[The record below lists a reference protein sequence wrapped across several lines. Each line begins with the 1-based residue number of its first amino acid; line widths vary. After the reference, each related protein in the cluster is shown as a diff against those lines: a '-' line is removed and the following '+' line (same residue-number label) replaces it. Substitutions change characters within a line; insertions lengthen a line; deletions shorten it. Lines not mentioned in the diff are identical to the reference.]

1 MSAVLNGV
9 YIDGAWR
16 AGHEVLEVIN
26 PATEACLAQV
36 SVGDARAVT
45 QAVDAASA
53 AFIDWAIC
61 SLYDPGSSFSAA

>member
-9 YIDGAWR
+9 YIDGTWR

-26 PATEACLAQV
+26 PATEATLARI

-45 QAVDAASA
+45 QAVDAAL
-53 AFIDWAIC
+53 
-61 SLYDPGSSFSAA
+61 SLIHI